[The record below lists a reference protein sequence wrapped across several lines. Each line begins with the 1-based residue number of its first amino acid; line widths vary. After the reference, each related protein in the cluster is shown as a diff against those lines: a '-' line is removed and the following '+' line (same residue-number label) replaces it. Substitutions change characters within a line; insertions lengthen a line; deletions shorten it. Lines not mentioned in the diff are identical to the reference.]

1 MVNLTKNVN
10 NGTKENGMEQFINEL
25 FETLTERFDGEVKR
39 STVQKANTKELI
51 GFTFIE
57 KGNEIGANPTLYP
70 EGYYEKYVAG
80 VDIEDIADDMLAIVE
95 KSSGKDLGF
104 DVDVLTNWELVK
116 DKVRPMVVSKENN
129 AEYLS
134 KMAYTDTKTDLAIIY
149 SVVLSSNDSGMAN
162 VKITKQMLEKYE
174 ITMTELK
181 KVAFKNIESQF
192 EFKNMAD
199 TLRELMGEEQAEL
212 MGIEDAPLWV
222 LSTEDKTN
230 GAGVMFV
237 PKVLKAV
244 KERIGLEQF
253 YILPSSIHEVLVVSD
268 TSMKVDELRNMVREV
283 NATQVAPAER
293 LSDNVYFYDGKK
305 LSVA

>member
-1 MVNLTKNVN
+1 MQN
-10 NGTKENGMEQFINEL
+10 FINTL

-51 GFTFIE
+51 GFTFIK

-104 DVDVLTNWELVK
+104 DVDTLTNWELVK

-181 KVAFKNIESQF
+181 KVAFKNAESLY
-192 EFKNMAD
+192 EFKNIMD
-199 TLRELMGEEQAEL
+199 ELMEL
-212 MGIEDAPLWV
+212 MGIESEEMATAMGIERSPMWV
-222 LSTEDKTN
+222 LSTEDRTN
-230 GAGVMFV
+230 GAGMMFV
-237 PKVLKAV
+237 PKVMKAI
-244 KERIGLEQF
+244 KERLGIEQF
-253 YILPSSIHEVLVVSD
+253 YILPSSIHEVLVVNMSEA
-268 TSMKVDELRNMVREV
+268 TPSELRNMVREV

>member
-1 MVNLTKNVN
+1 MQN
-10 NGTKENGMEQFINEL
+10 FINTL

-51 GFTFIE
+51 GFTFIK

-80 VDIEDIADDMLAIVE
+80 VDIEDIADDMLTIVE
-95 KSSGKDLGF
+95 KSSGKNLGF
-104 DVDVLTNWELVK
+104 EVDSLTNWEFVK
-116 DKVRPMVVSKENN
+116 GKVRPMVVSKENN

-134 KMAYTDTKTDLAIIY
+134 NMAYTDTKTDLAIIY
-149 SVVLSSNDSGMAN
+149 SIVLSSDDSGMAN
-162 VKITKQMLEKYE
+162 VKITKQMLEAYG

-181 KVAFKNIESQF
+181 KAAFKNSESLY
-192 EFKNMAD
+192 EFKNIMD
-199 TLRELMGEEQAEL
+199 ELMKL
-212 MGIEDAPLWV
+212 MGIESEEMAISMGLERSPMWV

-230 GAGVMFV
+230 GAGMMFV
-237 PKVLKAV
+237 PKVMKAI
-244 KERIGLEQF
+244 KERLGIEQF
-253 YILPSSIHEVLVVSD
+253 YILPSSIHEVLVVN
-268 TSMKVDELRNMVREV
+268 TSEATPSELRNMVREV
-283 NATQVAPAER
+283 NATQVAPEER